1 MLNSQHNSQPKGH
14 YGAIP
19 QSIPFP
25 QTVSF
30 PENKVG
36 QYTQVGHSGYIGRNT
51 RIGKYCSIAP
61 HVYISPYEHP
71 SKYLSTS
78 PTFYKLHTKN
88 GIMPSNQPD
97 DPFIFEDFKGCNIG
111 NDVWIAV
118 NAVILDGITIGDGAI
133 IAANSTV
140 THDVPPYA
148 IVAGTPARIIKY
160 RFSQEIIEKLLE
172 IKWWDLPP
180 ELLKNLPHRVES
192 AIATLEQR
200 KKNLKK

>member
-1 MLNSQHNSQPKGH
+1 MQNSQYRPQQASQQM
-14 YGAIP
+14 A
-19 QSIPFP
+19 FP

-51 RIGKYCSIAP
+51 IIGKYCSIAP
-61 HVYISPYEHP
+61 HVYIAPYSHP

-78 PTFYKLHTKN
+78 TNFYRLHN
-88 GIMPSNQPD
+88 DNPSLTSNTPD
-97 DPFIFEDFKGCNIG
+97 DPFEFEEFKGVKIG

-118 NAVILDGITIGDGAI
+118 NVVILDGITIGDGAV

-148 IVAGTPARIIKY
+148 IVAGSPARIIKY
-160 RFSQEIIEKLLE
+160 RFSQEIIDRLMALQ
-172 IKWWDLPP
+172 WWNLSPAM
-180 ELLKNLPHRVES
+180 LKNLPYRIESAVNTLEHRVKGG
-192 AIATLEQR
+192 R
-200 KKNLKK
+200 

>member
-1 MLNSQHNSQPKGH
+1 MLKQPQK
-14 YGAIP
+14 IQQQT

-30 PENKVG
+30 PENRVG

-51 RIGKYCSIAP
+51 KIGKYCSIAP
-61 HVYISPYEHP
+61 HVYISPYTHP
-71 SKYLSTS
+71 TKYLSTS
-78 PTFYKLHTKN
+78 STFYKLHTTN
-88 GIMPSNQPD
+88 GINTINAPD
-97 DPFIFEDFKGCNIG
+97 DPFVFEEFKGCNIG

-118 NAVILDGITIGDGAI
+118 NTVILDGITIGDGAV

-148 IVAGTPARIIKY
+148 IVAGSPARIIKY

-172 IKWWDLPP
+172 IRWWDLPP
-180 ELLKNLPHRVES
+180 EMLQNLPHRVES
-192 AIATLEQR
+192 AINTLEQR
-200 KKNLKK
+200 IKSKKH